1 MYANPCNSSVNNFSG
16 ICHRCDV
23 IMAIN
28 LKATASLTNKSQRNV
43 SVLAC
48 LCMMARFIEMNLLL
62 MRCDSAFFVCKL
74 ITCPWIQSTNERKIC
89 SILIES
95 VRTRMVFTRLN
106 QWIQFLRV
114 LIASKMN
121 ANKSNRI
128 QLNRIMCFSWF
139 DEYRL
144 LVLWFNN

>member
-95 VRTRMVFTRLN
+95 VRTRQISMDTISPCIDCKQNECEQIESNTIESNHVFQLIR
-106 QWIQFLRV
+106 WIVQTTCV
-114 LIASKMN
+114 VI
-121 ANKSNRI
+121 
-128 QLNRIMCFSWF
+128 
-139 DEYRL
+139 
-144 LVLWFNN
+144 